1 MTQPVFEIAPDARI
15 YVAGHH
21 GLVGSAVWRRLQES
35 GHRNLVGWRSAE
47 VDLRDWDAT
56 FDAVTSARP
65 DVVVVAAAKVGGIL
79 ANSSA
84 PVDFLNDNLRIQTN
98 LFEAAHAADVDRL
111 LFLGSSCI
119 YPKLAPQPISES
131 ALLTGPLEPTNEAY
145 AIAKI
150 SGVIAVR
157 SYRQQYGRHWISAMP
172 TNLYGPDDN
181 FDIRASHVLPAMI
194 RKFHD
199 AARDGS
205 AVTLW
210 GTGSPRREFLHVC
223 SSDPRA
229 PRPPD
234 IAAPS
239 GSAVTLWGTGSPRRE
254 FLHTDDLARAVVH
267 LLGHYDADETINIG
281 TGEDLTI
288 RELAEIV
295 AAVVGFT
302 GEVRWDTS
310 KPDGTPR
317 KLLDVSRLRA
327 LGWSPQVPL
336 VQGITE
342 TYQWY
347 RSAYPDVADAAA
359 AGAAAAAADLAGA
372 EVADSGV
379 DDE

>member
-1 MTQPVFEIAPDARI
+1 MPQPVFEIAPDARI

-47 VDLRDWDAT
+47 VDLRNRDAT

-79 ANSSA
+79 ANASA

-181 FDIRASHVLPAMI
+181 FDIRTSHVLPAMI

-210 GTGSPRREFLHVC
+210 GTGSPRREF
-223 SSDPRA
+223 
-229 PRPPD
+229 
-234 IAAPS
+234 
-239 GSAVTLWGTGSPRRE
+239 
-254 FLHTDDLARAVVH
+254 FHTDDLARAVVH

-347 RSAYPDVADAAA
+347 RSAYPDVVGAD
-359 AGAAAAAADLAGA
+359 
-372 EVADSGV
+372 EVADSEAG
-379 DDE
+379 DE